1 MLKHVSRVASQI
13 AVFAVFFVAWELIV
27 DLMHVRPVIL
37 PSPSEVFVSI
47 WTHRAYLMMHT
58 WPTFLAVG
66 GGFLFAAIAGVLIAI
81 GIAYSK
87 WVSEVTYPFLVAAQ
101 VLPKIAL
108 APLFLIWFGFGLT
121 PKIVIAA
128 LIAFFPIVINTA
140 RGLQSV
146 DVELMQYMKS
156 LGASWHEVFFKISL
170 PWALP
175 YMFASFK
182 IASDS
187 GCRWRGGRRIRR
199 LGPGA
204 WVRNQLREHI
214 SRHRAYVR
222 GNLRA
227 QRPRRAVLFS
237 RRARRDGASVVASR
251 NRGYARNCVAN
262 FIGHA
267 EN

>member
-87 WVSEVTYPFLVAAQ
+87 WVSDVTYPFLVAAQ

-182 IASDS
+182 IAMTLAVVGAVVGEFVASD
-187 GCRWRGGRRIRR
+187 RG
-199 LGPGA
+199 LGY
-204 WVRNQLREHI
+204 VI
-214 SRHRAYVR
+214 SYANISLDTELMFAGIFVLSAL
-222 GNLRA
+222 G
-227 QRPRRAVLFS
+227 VLFFL
-237 RRARRDGASVVASR
+237 AVVLVETALLSWQAAIE
-251 NRGYARNCVAN
+251 GTPETA
-262 FIGHA
+262 
-267 EN
+267 

>member
-182 IASDS
+182 IAMTLAVVGAVVGEFVASD
-187 GCRWRGGRRIRR
+187 RG
-199 LGPGA
+199 LGY
-204 WVRNQLREHI
+204 VI
-214 SRHRAYVR
+214 SYANISLDTELMFAGIFVLSAL
-222 GNLRA
+222 G
-227 QRPRRAVLFS
+227 VLFFL
-237 RRARRDGASVVASR
+237 AVVLVEMVLLSWQAAIE
-251 NRGYARNCVAN
+251 GTPETA
-262 FIGHA
+262 
-267 EN
+267 